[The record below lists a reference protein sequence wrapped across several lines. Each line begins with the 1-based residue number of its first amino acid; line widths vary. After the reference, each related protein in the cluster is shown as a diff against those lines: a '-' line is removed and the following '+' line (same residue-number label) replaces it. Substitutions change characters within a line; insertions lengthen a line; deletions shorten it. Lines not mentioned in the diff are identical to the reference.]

1 MIKKDIQGVT
11 FPKGFTASGVKAGI
25 KKSGKLDVA
34 LIYTEKEAV
43 VAGTFTQNKVAAA
56 PVYVSKETV
65 ATKTAHAIIT
75 NAGCANACTGKQGL
89 DDAYKM
95 TEITAN
101 ALNIKSND
109 VVVGSTGVIGVN
121 LPMDKIETGILNAV
135 KTLSTTGSKDASSAI
150 ITTDT
155 HGKTFIGEFTIND
168 KSVHLGAIA
177 KGSGMIRPNMATMLC
192 YITTDL
198 NIEQSLL
205 QEALSACVEKSFNMI
220 SVDGDMSTNDM
231 VIVLAN
237 GEANNEKITTKN
249 ADYQIFFEHL
259 ATLCTEIAKEIAAD
273 GEGASKFL
281 TINIHGAKS
290 FADAKTVGMAIA
302 NSPLVKT
309 AFFGEDPNWGRVICA
324 VGYSGADMVPEK
336 TTVKFGGIT
345 IFAQGTGATYDAKA
359 LANVMKQ
366 KDIVID
372 IELNMGDEDATVWSC
387 DLSYEY
393 VKINGEY
400 HT

>member
-1 MIKKDIQGVT
+1 MIKKDTQGVT
-11 FPKGFTASGVKAGI
+11 YAKGFKAAGVKAGI
-25 KKSGKLDVA
+25 KKSGNLDVA
-34 LIYTEKEAV
+34 VIYTETPAAI
-43 VAGTFTQNKVAAA
+43 AGTFTQNKVAAA

-65 ATKTAHAIIT
+65 ATGSARAIVA
-75 NAGCANACTGKQGL
+75 NAGCANACTGKQGM
-89 DDAYKM
+89 DDAYK
-95 TEITAN
+95 TREIAAKELGIN
-101 ALNIKSND
+101 ADD
-109 VVVGSTGVIGVN
+109 VIVGSTGVIGVT
-121 LPMDKIETGILNAV
+121 LPMDKLEKGIKDAVANLSETGSINA
-135 KTLSTTGSKDASSAI
+135 ANAI

-155 HGKTFIGEFTIND
+155 HCKTMTVKFDIGDAE
-168 KSVHLGAIA
+168 VHMGAIA

-205 QEALSACVEKSFNMI
+205 QKALSTCVEKSFNMI
-220 SVDGDMSTNDM
+220 SVDGDMSTNDT
-231 VIVLAN
+231 VVVLAN
-237 GEANNEKITTKN
+237 GLAGNKKITEEN
-249 ADYQIFFEHL
+249 ADYDIFCSNL
-259 ATLCTEIAKEIAAD
+259 MALCVELAKEIAAD

-281 TINIHGAKS
+281 TINVKGAKS
-290 FADAKTVGMAIA
+290 FADAKTVGMAVA

-336 TTVKFGGIT
+336 TVVKFGGIT
-345 IFAQGTGATYDAKA
+345 IFDCGVGAQYDSEA
-359 LANVMKQ
+359 LVKVMREN
-366 KDIVID
+366 DIVID
-372 IELNMGDEDATVWSC
+372 IELNLGDSDATVWTC

>member
-1 MIKKDIQGVT
+1 MIKKDTQGVT
-11 FPKGFTASGVKAGI
+11 YAKGFKAAGVKAGI
-25 KKSGKLDVA
+25 KKSGNLDVA
-34 LIYTEKEAV
+34 VIYTETPAAI
-43 VAGTFTQNKVAAA
+43 AGTFTQNKVAAA

-65 ATKTAHAIIT
+65 ATGSARAIVA
-75 NAGCANACTGKQGL
+75 NAGCANACTGKQGM
-89 DDAYKM
+89 DDAYK
-95 TEITAN
+95 TREIAAKELGIN
-101 ALNIKSND
+101 ADD
-109 VVVGSTGVIGVN
+109 VIVGSTGVIGVT
-121 LPMDKIETGILNAV
+121 LPMDKLKKGIKDAVADLSETGSINA
-135 KTLSTTGSKDASSAI
+135 ANAI

-155 HGKTFIGEFTIND
+155 HCKTMTVKFDIGDAE
-168 KSVHLGAIA
+168 VHMGAIA

-205 QEALSACVEKSFNMI
+205 QKALSTCVEKSFNMI
-220 SVDGDMSTNDM
+220 SVDGDMSTNDT
-231 VIVLAN
+231 VVVLAN
-237 GEANNEKITTKN
+237 GLAGNKKITEEN
-249 ADYQIFFEHL
+249 ADYDIFCSNL
-259 ATLCTEIAKEIAAD
+259 MALCVELAKEIAAD

-281 TINIHGAKS
+281 TINVKGAKS
-290 FADAKTVGMAIA
+290 FADAKTVGMAVA

-336 TTVKFGGIT
+336 TVVKFGGIT
-345 IFAQGTGATYDAKA
+345 IFDCGVGAQYDSEA
-359 LANVMKQ
+359 LVKVMREN
-366 KDIVID
+366 DIVID
-372 IELNMGDEDATVWSC
+372 IELNLGDSDATVWTC